1 MKRVISVLAALM
13 GSCLVWA
20 DETSALVGGVVPGI
34 PTFSL
39 GMPLCEPDLPWGATG
54 NELFWDALSVFDGN
68 ESTKM
73 DDNAY
78 YDAGSARG
86 VIGYDA
92 GTARHITGMR
102 VKQTSGWPDRN
113 QYIKLQGSNDGETWT
128 TVVENTGTIVGNS
141 SFTEIAA
148 NTEAGSFR
156 YFKIVNSKVNDLTD
170 VEIISD
176 DILVKVDA
184 PQVWADTSLSAAD
197 ATEGVLLSGTLVYAP
212 SDAQVTIYVAPR
224 DLGDDESKWKAHSTA
239 SLALSDAVSVG
250 SAFSGRIAGLK
261 AGRYYW
267 RAFATAGE
275 KTGTSQVPRPFVVGS
290 TDSAAPLYMNLKGTG
305 DNDLYRIYD
314 ATLDDKF
321 GNISTNTVWF
331 TFDCSGVAST
341 QMPAALKFWSV
352 SAYRRTWNS
361 LRGIKVDV
369 SYDKP
374 VSDWSAE
381 ELSDWGG
388 RWKYMG
394 ATEPEGLTW
403 TTVATGE
410 VFTDIQ
416 SDIEELV
423 LPKFDKNPTYIRI
436 RDLYKGQ
443 AKEVQLRLVKRP
455 TGFAILVR

>member
-1 MKRVISVLAALM
+1 MKRVTSILAALM
-13 GSCLVWA
+13 SSCLVWA
-20 DETSALVGGVVPGI
+20 EDTSTLMGGVVPGT

-39 GMPLCEPDLPWGATG
+39 GMPSSEPEKWGVTG
-54 NELFWDALSVFDGN
+54 DELYWDALSVFDGDSN
-68 ESTKM
+68 TKM
-73 DDNAY
+73 ADYEY
-78 YDAGSARG
+78 YGVTSARG

-102 VKQTSGWPDRN
+102 VKQTSSYGDRN

-128 TVVENTGTIVGNS
+128 TVVENNGTVVGNS

-148 NTEAGSFR
+148 NADAGSFR
-156 YFKIVNSKVNDLTD
+156 YFKIVDSVVNDLTD

-176 DILVKVDA
+176 DILVKVNA
-184 PQVWADTSLSAAD
+184 PQVWADAGLSAAD

-212 SDAQVTIYVAPR
+212 SDAQVTIYVASR
-224 DLGDDESKWKAHSTA
+224 DLGDDEAKWKAHSTS
-239 SLALSDAVSVG
+239 SLTLSDAVSVG
-250 SAFSGRIAGLK
+250 SEFSGRIAGLK

-267 RAFATAGE
+267 RAFATVGE
-275 KTGTSQVPRPFVVGS
+275 KTGTSQVASPFVVGS

-305 DNDLYRIYD
+305 ESDLYRIYD
-314 ATLDDKF
+314 ASLDSYF

-331 TFDCSGVAST
+331 IFDCSGVART
-341 QMPAALKFWSV
+341 HMPATLKFWSV
-352 SAYRRTWNS
+352 SQYRRTWNS

-369 SYDKP
+369 SYDSP
-374 VSDWSAE
+374 VSDWAAE
-381 ELSDWGG
+381 ETSEWGG

-403 TTVATGE
+403 TTIATGE
-410 VFTDIQ
+410 VFTDVQ

-455 TGFAILVR
+455 SGFAIMVR